1 MAFFIHKFCHMDA
14 LKISISL
21 TKWHFSPF
29 GIDYAKE
36 GSQKMMF
43 NFKTI

>member
-1 MAFFIHKFCHMDA
+1 MKA
-14 LKISISL
+14 LKISSYI
-21 TKWHFSPF
+21 TKWHFLLF